1 MSRNQPKTTK
11 PPRWA
16 TTLLRSWASP
26 ANAEE
31 LEGDLLEMYT
41 YWQQTAGLKAAK
53 WRYILSVLK
62 LLRPFARKKRSQDYP
77 KTYLFSHSMI
87 QNYFKIALRNLLKNK
102 GYSAINI
109 GGLSVGMAVA
119 MLIGLWVYDELS
131 FDRYHKNHDRVTQ
144 LFQFVTFEVEKSIYD
159 VMPIPLAGE
168 LRTKYPDFQSVALSK
183 RQGQVLAAGEKKFA
197 KTGNAVEPAFLEMMS
212 VKMLSGSRNGLDD
225 PNSILLSESLAKA
238 FFGDANPLNQL
249 IKINNK
255 LNVKVTGVYEDFP
268 NNSTFKE
275 VLYLTPWNL
284 FVNNDPYAKTILTE
298 WDSNNYQIYAQLK
311 KDADANQVS
320 AKIKD
325 IRTKMDDPP
334 GYKPEFFL
342 HPMDKWHLYADFKNG
357 VNTGGLIQFVWLF
370 GIIGV
375 FVLLLACIN
384 FMNLSTARSE
394 KRAKEVGIRKAIGS
408 LRGQLIGQFFS
419 ESLLVVFIAFILS
432 VLLAAAAL
440 PFFNEV
446 AEKKMSILWFNP
458 YFWLL
463 GLGFSLLTGVIAGSY
478 PAIYLSSFQPLKV
491 LKGTFS
497 VGRFAAIP
505 RKVLVVTQFT
515 VSVTLIIGTI
525 IIFRQIQFAKNRPVG
540 YSKNGLIEIKMNTPE
555 LFGHYQALRLDLLNT
570 GAVTEMSE
578 SSGAITVQDGGTTDI
593 SWEGKSPET
602 QPLVM
607 SNAVTHEY
615 GKTIGWQ
622 LKQGR
627 DFSRSFS
634 TDSSAMILNE
644 SAAKLMNLKKPLDS
658 FVRASGKQY
667 KIIGVVKD
675 MIKENPFSPVSPSFF
690 IINYRN
696 VGFINIRLAPN
707 VSASEALAKVENVF
721 KKYNPGS
728 PFTYNF
734 ADEEYT
740 KKFGTE
746 ERIGKLASFFAIL
759 AIFISCL
766 GLFGLASFVAEQ
778 RTKEIGI
785 RKVLGASV
793 SNLWGMLSK
802 DFVLL
807 VIISCLVSIPISWY
821 FMDNWLKNYKYHT
834 EISWWIFAL
843 TGLGALGITLL
854 TVSYQAIKAALLD
867 PVKSLR
873 SE

>member
-1 MSRNQPKTTK
+1 
-11 PPRWA
+11 
-16 TTLLRSWASP
+16 
-26 ANAEE
+26 
-31 LEGDLLEMYT
+31 
-41 YWQQTAGLKAAK
+41 
-53 WRYILSVLK
+53 
-62 LLRPFARKKRSQDYP
+62 
-77 KTYLFSHSMI
+77 MI
-87 QNYFKIALRNLLKNK
+87 KNYFKIAFRNLLKNK

-109 GGLSVGMAVA
+109 GGLSVGMAVS
-119 MLIGLWVYDELS
+119 MLIGLWIYDELS
-131 FDRYHKNHDRVTQ
+131 FDKYHKNHDRIAQV
-144 LFQFVTFEVEKSIYD
+144 FQFVTFEVEKATYD
-159 VMPIPLAGE
+159 VMPIPLADE
-168 LRTKYPDFQSVALSK
+168 LRTKYPDFKSVVLSK
-183 RQGQVLAAGEKKFA
+183 RNQQILASGDKRFA
-197 KTGNAVEPAFLEMMS
+197 KTGNSVEPAFLEMMS
-212 VKMLSGSRNGLDD
+212 VKMLAGTPNGLDD
-225 PNSILLSESLAKA
+225 AGSILLSESLAKA
-238 FFGDANPLNQL
+238 FFGDLNPINQL
-249 IKINNK
+249 IKIDNRQD
-255 LNVKVTGVYEDFP
+255 VRVTGVYEDFP
-268 NNSTFKE
+268 DNSTFKE
-275 VLYLTPWNL
+275 VFYLTPWSL
-284 FVNNDPYAKTILTE
+284 FINNDPYAKSILTK

-311 KDADANQVS
+311 DGADAEQVS

-325 IRTKMDDPP
+325 IRVKMDNPP

-342 HPMDKWHLYADFKNG
+342 HPMNKWHLYADFKNG
-357 VNTGGLIQFVWLF
+357 VNIGGLIQFVWLF

-408 LRGQLIGQFFS
+408 LRGQLISQFFS
-419 ESLLVVFIAFILS
+419 ESLLVVLLAFILS
-432 VLLAAAAL
+432 IFIALAAL
-440 PFFNEV
+440 PFFNAV
-446 AEKKMSILWFNP
+446 SEKQMSILWFNP
-458 YFWLL
+458 MFWLL
-463 GLGFSLLTGVIAGSY
+463 GLGFSLLTGLIAGSY

-505 RKVLVVTQFT
+505 RKVLVVMQFT

-525 IIFRQIQFAKNRPVG
+525 IVFRQIQFAKNRPVG
-540 YSKNGLIEIKMNTPE
+540 YSKNGLIEIKMNTPQ
-555 LFGHYQALRLDLLNT
+555 LFGHYDALRLDLLNT
-570 GAVTEMSE
+570 GAVKEMSQ
-578 SSGAITVQDGGTTDI
+578 SSGPVTVQDGGTTDI

-607 SNAVTHEY
+607 SNSVTHEY
-615 GKTIGWQ
+615 GKTVDWQ
-622 LKQGR
+622 LSRGR
-627 DFSRSFS
+627 DFSRTFS

-644 SAAKLMNLKKPLDS
+644 SAAKLMNLKKPLES

-667 KIIGVVKD
+667 KVIGVIKD

-690 IINYRN
+690 VINYRN
-696 VGFINIRLAPN
+696 VGFINIRLAPDL
-707 VSASEALAKVENVF
+707 SANEALAKVENVF

-734 ADEEYT
+734 ADEEYA

-793 SNLWGMLSK
+793 TNLWGMLSK

-807 VIISCLVSIPISWY
+807 VIISCFVSIPVSWY
-821 FMDNWLKNYKYHT
+821 FMNDWLKNYKYHT

-843 TGLGALGITLL
+843 TGLGALAITLL